1 MSHLR
6 GEVSRRAR
14 ELATTAAQAED
25 LTQELLNR
33 ALAASIPLNSV
44 GDGIDEPAELR
55 RSDGSSMY
63 EVSGSR
69 LYTSQ
74 AVIDA
79 EQSIVAAGTR
89 SDGRRVP
96 EETVEIA
103 LLESMT
109 NGCRQSSAPRPPCT
123 QGAERGAPS
132 AGRRA
137 RGAERGA
144 RPATDSQQCAI
155 PTPAARPSSIHTR
168 TGYQFNNS
176 SECSSNPSTEQEWK
190 LLPFL

>member
-1 MSHLR
+1 MWHLR

-25 LTQELLNR
+25 LTQKLLNR
-33 ALAASIPLNSV
+33 ALASIPLNSV
-44 GDGIDEPAELR
+44 GDGIDEPVELR

-96 EETVEIA
+96 KETVETA

-109 NGCRQSSAPRPPCT
+109 NGCRQSSAPRPSGT
-123 QGAERGAPS
+123 QGAGHGS
-132 AGRRA
+132 AADNG
-137 RGAERGA
+137 
-144 RPATDSQQCAI
+144 
-155 PTPAARPSSIHTR
+155 
-168 TGYQFNNS
+168 
-176 SECSSNPSTEQEWK
+176 
-190 LLPFL
+190 